1 MYGAVSMETE
11 VSWECSLSQK
21 TSLETPDNQA
31 KSTTAVQELNR
42 DTVDNTVDNAHCVS
56 CT

>member
-1 MYGAVSMETE
+1 MYGAVSVETE
-11 VSWECSLSQK
+11 VNWECSLSQK
-21 TSLETPDNQA
+21 TSLETPGNQA

-42 DTVDNTVDNAHCVS
+42 DTVDNAHCVS